1 MFIKAQSI
9 CIVFSFIEK
18 FWKLFIENDYMQIL
32 SNENLAYK
40 RLFDVACM
48 VSDSNC
54 NGVRAVF
61 CWTRVSGHVGMNMS
75 PGSVTDG

>member
-1 MFIKAQSI
+1 MFIKAQ
-9 CIVFSFIEK
+9 FLEK
-18 FWKLFIENDYMQIL
+18 VLKTFFIENDNMQIL

-61 CWTRVSGHVGMNMS
+61 C
-75 PGSVTDG
+75 